1 MKKIILFAANGFIG
15 ESIIAYV
22 NEHHPNYQM
31 VAISRNP
38 IPNLPHTVKHA
49 IWDGKTKGQWTNEL
63 EGADLVINLAGKS
76 VNCRYTKKNKA
87 EIFASRLDSTRIIGE
102 AIQDCKQKPAYWINI
117 ASATIY
123 EHSLENP
130 NTEENGIIGKGFSV
144 NVCKAWEKQ
153 FFAFKDLPTRQ
164 ILLRST
170 IVLGKN
176 GGVYPVL
183 KRLACLGLGGK
194 MGTGDQF
201 ISWIHIDDFCKAIF
215 FLFEKEPSSTIYNLG
230 APNPVRNKYFQREL
244 RSSLGI
250 PYFLNQPIGMLKLG
264 AILLGT
270 ETELILKSRYVLP
283 QNIMNESFVFQFP
296 TIESCLENL
305 KERI

>member
-15 ESIIAYV
+15 ESIIEYV
-22 NEHHPNYQM
+22 DKHHPNYQI

-38 IPNLPHTVKHA
+38 ISNLPHTMKHV
-49 IWDGKTKGQWTNEL
+49 IWDGKTKGHWINEL

-87 EIFASRLDSTRIIGE
+87 EIFASRLESTRIIGE
-102 AIQDCKQKPAYWINI
+102 AIQDCKHKPKCWINI

-183 KRLACLGLGGK
+183 KQLARLGIGGK
-194 MGTGDQF
+194 MGIGNQF
-201 ISWIHIDDFCKAIF
+201 ISWIHSDDFCKAIF
-215 FLFEKEPSSTIYNLG
+215 FLFEKEQSSAIYNLG
-230 APNPVRNKYFQREL
+230 TPNPIRNKDFQKEL
-244 RSSLGI
+244 RLSLGVS
-250 PYFLNQPIGMLKLG
+250 YFINQTNWMLKLG
-264 AILLGT
+264 AILIGT
-270 ETELILKSRYVLP
+270 ETELILKSRYIFP
-283 QNIMNESFVFQFP
+283 QNLMNESFTFQFP
-296 TIESCLENL
+296 TIELCLEHL
-305 KERI
+305 KE

>member
-15 ESIIAYV
+15 ESIIEYV
-22 NEHHPNYQM
+22 NHHKTDCQI
-31 VAISRNP
+31 VAVSRKPIS
-38 IPNLPHTVKHA
+38 NLPTPVKQL
-49 IWDGKTKGQWTNEL
+49 IWDGKTKGEWINEL

-76 VNCRYTKKNKA
+76 VNCRYTEKNKA

-102 AIQDCKQKPAYWINI
+102 AIQDCKLKPACWINS

-123 EHSLENP
+123 THSLETP
-130 NTEENGIIGKGFSV
+130 NTEKDGIIGKGFSV
-144 NVCKAWEKQ
+144 NVCRAWEKQ

-183 KRLACLGLGGK
+183 RRLTRLGLGGK
-194 MGTGDQF
+194 MGTGNQF
-201 ISWIHIDDFCKAIF
+201 ISWIHISDFCKAIF
-215 FLFEKEPSSTIYNLG
+215 FLLENNQSSGIYNIG
-230 APNPVRNKYFQREL
+230 APNPVRNKDFQMEL
-244 RSSLGI
+244 RKSLAI
-250 PYFLNQPIGMLKLG
+250 PYFINQPIWMLKLG
-264 AILLGT
+264 ALILGT

-283 QNIMNESFVFQFP
+283 KNLTDEQFP
-296 TIESCLENL
+296 FDFQTIESCLRNL
-305 KERI
+305 TS